1 MTAALAPGLK
11 HQILLTVEKHHTADA
26 YGNPGVEVFA
36 TPALITLFENVCG
49 ECIRPFLSEDGFS
62 VGTRVDIRHLGA
74 TPLGFEVSA
83 QCEVM
88 KWTAGV
94 SYFVS
99 KLMTELKKLEK
110 EPMNDLSWTTLIF
123 DRILT
128 DLNQALNVIFRKLLL
143 LGSPWRGIHRRKPH
157 VWPR

>member
-1 MTAALAPGLK
+1 MTATPAPGLK

-74 TPLGFEVSA
+74 TPLGFEVSE
-83 QCEVM
+83 QCEVIEVDRRRVVFRVE
-88 KWTAGV
+88 AHDGV
-94 SYFVS
+94 
-99 KLMTELKKLEK
+99 EK
-110 EPMNDLSWTTLIF
+110 IGEGTHERFIMDNLDLFLQKTRDKF
-123 DRILT
+123 
-128 DLNQALNVIFRKLLL
+128 QQ
-143 LGSPWRGIHRRKPH
+143 G
-157 VWPR
+157 

>member
-49 ECIRPFLSEDGFS
+49 ECIRPFLSENGFS

-83 QCEVM
+83 QCEVIEVDRRRVVFRVE
-88 KWTAGV
+88 AHDGV
-94 SYFVS
+94 
-99 KLMTELKKLEK
+99 EK
-110 EPMNDLSWTTLIF
+110 I
-123 DRILT
+123 
-128 DLNQALNVIFRKLLL
+128 
-143 LGSPWRGIHRRKPH
+143 G
-157 VWPR
+157 

>member
-49 ECIRPFLSEDGFS
+49 ECIRPFLSENGFS

-83 QCEVM
+83 QCEVIEVDRRRVVFRVE
-88 KWTAGV
+88 AHDGV
-94 SYFVS
+94 
-99 KLMTELKKLEK
+99 EKLEK
-110 EPMNDLSWTTLIF
+110 ETMNDLSWTTLICF
-123 DRILT
+123 FKRPGTNSSRDNSQL
-128 DLNQALNVIFRKLLL
+128 FC
-143 LGSPWRGIHRRKPH
+143 
-157 VWPR
+157 

>member
-83 QCEVM
+83 QCEVIEVDR
-88 KWTAGV
+88 AHDGV
-94 SYFVS
+94 
-99 KLMTELKKLEK
+99 EK
-110 EPMNDLSWTTLIF
+110 IGEGTHERFIMDNLDLFLQKTREKF
-123 DRILT
+123 
-128 DLNQALNVIFRKLLL
+128 QQ
-143 LGSPWRGIHRRKPH
+143 G
-157 VWPR
+157 

>member
-1 MTAALAPGLK
+1 MTETLIPGLK

-49 ECIRPFLSEDGFS
+49 ECIRPFLSENGFS

-83 QCEVM
+83 QCEVIEVDRRRVVFRVEAHDGVE
-88 KWTAGV
+88 KKFQRSVDGKDLRFDYHSQWTGSSRRCLSRRFFLRIDRTISVRCIFFDVHV
-94 SYFVS
+94 SC
-99 KLMTELKKLEK
+99 
-110 EPMNDLSWTTLIF
+110 W
-123 DRILT
+123 
-128 DLNQALNVIFRKLLL
+128 
-143 LGSPWRGIHRRKPH
+143 
-157 VWPR
+157 

>member
-83 QCEVM
+83 QCDESWSGKDFNPVITIRIRSVM
-88 KWTAGV
+88 FFNG
-94 SYFVS
+94 
-99 KLMTELKKLEK
+99 
-110 EPMNDLSWTTLIF
+110 
-123 DRILT
+123 
-128 DLNQALNVIFRKLLL
+128 
-143 LGSPWRGIHRRKPH
+143 
-157 VWPR
+157 

>member
-49 ECIRPFLSEDGFS
+49 ECIRPFLSESGFS

-83 QCEVM
+83 QCEVIEVDRRRVVFRVE
-88 KWTAGV
+88 AHDGV
-94 SYFVS
+94 E
-99 KLMTELKKLEK
+99 KMEK
-110 EPMNDLSWTTLIF
+110 ELMKDLSWTTLICF
-123 DRILT
+123 FKRPGRNSSRDNSQL
-128 DLNQALNVIFRKLLL
+128 F
-143 LGSPWRGIHRRKPH
+143 S
-157 VWPR
+157 

>member
-1 MTAALAPGLK
+1 MTAVLAPGLQ

-49 ECIRPFLSEDGFS
+49 ECIRPFLSENGFS

-83 QCEVM
+83 QCEVIEV
-88 KWTAGV
+88 TGGV
-94 SYFVS
+94 LYFVS
-99 KLMTELKKLEK
+99 KPMTELKKLEK
-110 EPMNDLSWTTLIF
+110 EPMNDLSWTTWICFFKRPGRNSSRDNSQLF
-123 DRILT
+123 
-128 DLNQALNVIFRKLLL
+128 
-143 LGSPWRGIHRRKPH
+143 S
-157 VWPR
+157 

>member
-26 YGNPGVEVFA
+26 YGNPGVEV
-36 TPALITLFENVCG
+36 ALITLFENVCG

-83 QCEVM
+83 QCEVIEVDRRRIVFRVE
-88 KWTAGV
+88 AHDGV
-94 SYFVS
+94 
-99 KLMTELKKLEK
+99 EK
-110 EPMNDLSWTTLIF
+110 IGEGTHERFIMDNLDLFLQKTRDKF
-123 DRILT
+123 
-128 DLNQALNVIFRKLLL
+128 QK
-143 LGSPWRGIHRRKPH
+143 G
-157 VWPR
+157 